1 MEGASAAAVGAA
13 SGFYTAGMGQ
23 TVVGLAEITLWSRD
37 LDKSLA
43 FYCDIFG
50 LEPMDQPPGVKPRFL
65 RAAAGADGVP
75 QMIVLVPHPDP
86 SGAFPSEKPM
96 RTLHHL
102 AFAVSRDSYQQLQ
115 ERCRAA
121 GLEIRNGIHPVL
133 TGVQTIY
140 VDDPDGN
147 EVEVI
152 SPA

>member
-1 MEGASAAAVGAA
+1 
-13 SGFYTAGMGQ
+13 MGQ

-37 LDKSLA
+37 LEKSIA

-50 LEPMDQPPGVKPRFL
+50 LEPMDQPAGVKPRFL

-96 RTLHHL
+96 RPLHHL
-102 AFAVSRDSYQQLQ
+102 AFAVSPGSYAQLL
-115 ERCRAA
+115 ERCRGA
-121 GLEIRNGIHPVL
+121 GLEVRDGIHPVL
-133 TGVQTIY
+133 TGVQTVY

-152 SPA
+152 SPRA